1 MESVTASVN
10 TSELPTISIKN
21 TDKKADNISEQN
33 NHSEGIE
40 HIRKILKPIKSAL
53 IDLFVSIARVLFF
66 WLPGGDLAIGQAL
79 MVFHFIGGGLLYTIY
94 FMMPHLHPLRMFIF
108 FFFVLIVVQQ
118 VVFRACVITKAE
130 QKLTGSNDTIL
141 DPWIRMSGFEPNREL
156 RMVCNFAVVGCMSMT
171 LLSNTI
177 LEQVGF

>member
-1 MESVTASVN
+1 MEPVAVSVDN
-10 TSELPTISIKN
+10 TELPAISTKTIEKN
-21 TDKKADNISEQN
+21 VISDPDVN
-33 NHSEGIE
+33 NPGEGIE

-94 FMMPHLHPLRMFIF
+94 FMMPHLHPMRMFIF
-108 FFFVLIVVQQ
+108 FFFVLIVIQQ
-118 VVFRACVITKAE
+118 IVFRGCVITKAE

-171 LLSNTI
+171 LLTNTI
-177 LEQVGF
+177 LEQLGL

>member
-1 MESVTASVN
+1 MKPIAASVDI
-10 TSELPTISIKN
+10 TEVPIIEKN
-21 TDKKADNISEQN
+21 IITEPGQN
-33 NHSEGIE
+33 NNGEGIE

-108 FFFVLIVVQQ
+108 FFFVLIIIQQ
-118 VVFRACVITKAE
+118 IVFRGCVITKAE
-130 QKLTGSNDTIL
+130 QKLTDSNDTIL

-171 LLSNTI
+171 LLTNTI
-177 LEQVGF
+177 LEQLGL